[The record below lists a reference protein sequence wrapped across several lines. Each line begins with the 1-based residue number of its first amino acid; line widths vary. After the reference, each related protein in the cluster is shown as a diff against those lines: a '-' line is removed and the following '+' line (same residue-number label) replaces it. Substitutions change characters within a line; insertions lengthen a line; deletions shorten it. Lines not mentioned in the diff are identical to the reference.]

1 MKTGPS
7 AFARTTRDD
16 CTHLGPFP
24 GLYEKRIE
32 VFEVP
37 MRVLMDR
44 FHVNMGEKNIRDAMQ
59 AARSRFKGSH
69 ESQNDSGLPESGGND
84 DVRAI
89 IAVPSE
95 DGFDSDFMIEGYE
108 QSAAEINL
116 AGAVWGDLNVTRNEI
131 AFECAANLHSAH
143 AMSDAAG

>member
-7 AFARTTRDD
+7 ALARITRDD

-37 MRVLMDR
+37 MRVRMDR
-44 FHVNMGEKNIRDAMQ
+44 FHVNMEEKNIRDAMQ
-59 AARSRFKGSH
+59 AAGSRFKRSY
-69 ESQNDSGLPESGGND
+69 ESRNDSGLPESGGNA
-84 DVRAI
+84 DVCAI

-108 QSAAEINL
+108 QSAVEINL
-116 AGAVWGDLNVTRNEI
+116 VGAVCGGGFKR
-131 AFECAANLHSAH
+131 
-143 AMSDAAG
+143 DAKRDRL